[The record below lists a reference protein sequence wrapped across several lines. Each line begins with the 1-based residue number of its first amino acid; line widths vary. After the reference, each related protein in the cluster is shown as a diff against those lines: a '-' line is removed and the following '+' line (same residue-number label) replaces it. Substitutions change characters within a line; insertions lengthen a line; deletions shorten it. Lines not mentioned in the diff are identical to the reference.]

1 MDPAV
6 SPDGT
11 QIAATILGKIWVM
24 PIEGGDAVQ
33 VSTGP
38 GWDRRRRRSTRRC
51 WRPAEYQLG
60 STEWRR
66 GLPAL
71 TSELRSK

>member
-24 PIEGGDAVQ
+24 PIEAA
-33 VSTGP
+33 
-38 GWDRRRRRSTRRC
+38 TRCR
-51 WRPAEYQLG
+51 
-60 STEWRR
+60 
-66 GLPAL
+66 
-71 TSELRSK
+71 